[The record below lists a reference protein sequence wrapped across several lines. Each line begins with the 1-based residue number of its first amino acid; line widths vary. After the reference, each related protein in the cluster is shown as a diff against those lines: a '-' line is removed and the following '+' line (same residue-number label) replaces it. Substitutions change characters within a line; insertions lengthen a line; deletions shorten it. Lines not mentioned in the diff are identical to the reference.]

1 MPRRGAHITND
12 IARKER
18 LQPAVLK
25 LDDEGKHLCGE
36 TAVLRGE
43 VDADNVGY
51 RFGRI
56 GFLVRF
62 GRNITQCTRLGGI
75 DCLCHLARTRRNRHR
90 GYGDGGGMASN
101 CVEDWYLIDSRF
113 TILFKLK

>member
-25 LDDEGKHLCGE
+25 LDDEGEH
-36 TAVLRGE
+36 LRGE
-43 VDADNVGY
+43 TVVFRCEVYADNMGD
-51 RFGRI
+51 GLGPI
-56 GFLVRF
+56 GFLIRF
-62 GRNITQCTRLGGI
+62 GRNIAHRTCLGRI
-75 DCLCHLARTRRNRHR
+75 DCLSHLARSLRNRHR

-101 CVEDWYLIDSRF
+101 CVENWYLIDSRF
-113 TILFKLK
+113 TVLFKLK